1 VVIIDLA
8 DPRHPTVASIYD
20 DGLTGGVHNMFATND
35 HLFALSAGDKYV
47 ILDVKDIRNPKYV
60 SEYNH
65 PNSSV
70 HDVWVHDGIAYSSEW
85 GNGVV
90 VVDVGN
96 GKWGGSIERPVFV
109 TNFPVPTGA
118 THAAIPYHQRETG
131 KVYLILGDEIM
142 ARPNM
147 AWAGTGVSIP
157 SPGSAPASTYGYVH
171 FVDFTDPEN
180 PKYVARYEADEFGT
194 HNMWVED
201 DILYQA
207 YYEGGM
213 RMVDVSGELMGDLK
227 AQAREIAVFKP
238 FDPDG
243 YVSNAPMVWGGF
255 THKGNLFLSD
265 FNSGLWSVRLEP
277 KRRPAT

>member
-1 VVIIDLA
+1 MPLH
-8 DPRHPTVASIYD
+8 PRVLSEYWET
-20 DGLTGGVHNMFATND
+20 LTGGVHNAYALD
-35 HLFALSAGDKYV
+35 DYLFAVSGGDKYV
-47 ILDVKDIRNPKYV
+47 ILDVRDIRNPRYV

-65 PNSSV
+65 PNSRV

-96 GKWGGSIERPVFV
+96 GRWGGSIENPVFV

-118 THAAIPYHQRETG
+118 THAALPYHQASTG
-131 KVYLILGDEIM
+131 KTYLILGDEIM
-142 ARPNM
+142 SRPGM
-147 AWAGTGVSIP
+147 AWAGTGVRIP
-157 SPGSAPASTYGYVH
+157 GPGTAPASTWGYVH
-171 FVDFTDPEN
+171 IVDFTDPEN
-180 PKYVARYEADEFGT
+180 PEYVARYEAEEFGT

-227 AQAREIAVFKP
+227 AQNREIAVFKP
-238 FDPDG
+238 FDPEG

-255 THKGNLFLSD
+255 THKGHLFLSD
-265 FNSGLWSVRLEP
+265 FNSGLWAVKLEP
-277 KRRPAT
+277 KRKPAT